1 MKLRIV
7 LSLIA
12 TAIIVFVAFQGSTSL
27 GIIAL
32 LLSPVIALVIF
43 VALLMNAAES
53 PTYARNSDDYINRRI
68 LEELKKGRK

>member
-43 VALLMNAAES
+43 IVLLMDAAES
-53 PTYARNSDDYINRRI
+53 PTYSRNSDDYINRRI